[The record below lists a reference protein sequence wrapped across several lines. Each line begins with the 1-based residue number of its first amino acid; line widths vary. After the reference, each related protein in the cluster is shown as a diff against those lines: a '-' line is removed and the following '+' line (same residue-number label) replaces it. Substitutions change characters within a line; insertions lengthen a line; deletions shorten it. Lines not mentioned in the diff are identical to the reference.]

1 MRNRTYKI
9 ERWFLES
16 AYRLENFFCFLLR
29 SGVRPDH
36 AAHFF
41 HVQMFGKRRSRRHS
55 EKCKEAIQIIGSRR
69 NKLAIPF
76 HDIRCFA
83 QLIEHWSSMEN
94 VDWMKLERK
103 RCDHAKIA
111 AAAAQGPEKIL
122 ILVGV
127 RFYKFAVRQHDVGR
141 EQIVDAQSA
150 F

>member
-29 SGVRPDH
+29 SDVRPDH

-69 NKLAIPF
+69 NKLAIRF
-76 HDIRCFA
+76 HDILFFA
-83 QLIEHWSSMEN
+83 QLIEHWSTIEH
-94 VDWMKLERK
+94 VDRRQFELEIRY
-103 RCDHAKIA
+103 DSAVTTA
-111 AAAAQGPEKIL
+111 AAKRPG
-122 ILVGV
+122 
-127 RFYKFAVRQHDVGR
+127 
-141 EQIVDAQSA
+141 
-150 F
+150 